1 MEKVIVKT
9 KKAPEAIGPYSQG
22 VIVGNMLFTSGQ
34 IPIDVATG
42 TMPETITEQTR
53 IVLENIKGVVEEA
66 GLKMENVIKM
76 TVFLTDMKN
85 FKEMNDVYKS
95 FFDGDFPS
103 RSCVEVSRLPKDA
116 LIEIEAIAHF

>member
-1 MEKVIVKT
+1 MDKVIIKT
-9 KKAPEAIGPYSQG
+9 NKAPEAIGPYSQG
-22 VIVGNMLFTSGQ
+22 VIVGDMLFTSGQ

-42 TMPETITEQTR
+42 TMPETITDQTR

-66 GLKMENVIKM
+66 GLKMDNVIKM

>member
-1 MEKVIVKT
+1 MDKVIVKT
-9 KKAPEAIGPYSQG
+9 NKAPEAIGPYSQG
-22 VIVGNMLFTSGQ
+22 VIVGDMLFTSGQ

-42 TMPETITEQTR
+42 TMPETITDQTR

-66 GLKMENVIKM
+66 GLKMDNVIKM

-85 FKEMNDVYKS
+85 FKEMNEVYKS

>member
-1 MEKVIVKT
+1 MDKVIVKT

-22 VIVGNMLFTSGQ
+22 VIVGDMLFTSGQ